1 MMNPVSQAGAQDV
14 GELERI
20 LSVGGGAMLVLVAL
34 RRAPLA
40 LVLFA
45 LGWALIY
52 RGTQGRRMFTEAL
65 GRVGVSLPVPPR
77 SARRPSDEQ
86 VDETV
91 EESFPASDPPG
102 WHSGSS
108 FTQVSE

>member
-1 MMNPVSQAGAQDV
+1 MKTMSPTHTPEA

-20 LSVGGGAMLVLVAL
+20 LTVGGGAMLVLAAL

-40 LVLFA
+40 LTLAA
-45 LGWALIY
+45 LGGALLY
-52 RGTQGRRMFTEAL
+52 RGMQGRPVLSNALNRLAANMSAPPSSAYQPSEEQIDEA
-65 GRVGVSLPVPPR
+65 
-77 SARRPSDEQ
+77 
-86 VDETV
+86 V

-102 WHSGSS
+102 WHGGGR

>member
-1 MMNPVSQAGAQDV
+1 MNTMSPASQQDV

-20 LSVGGGAMLVLVAL
+20 LSVGGGAMLLLVAL

-45 LGWALIY
+45 LGWALVY
-52 RGTQGRRMFTEAL
+52 RGTKGQRMFSEAL
-65 GRVGVSLPVPPR
+65 GRVGVSMPAPPR

-102 WHSGSS
+102 WHTGSS

>member
-1 MMNPVSQAGAQDV
+1 MSTINHAGAPNV
-14 GELERI
+14 GQAERMI
-20 LSVGGGAMLVLVAL
+20 SIVGGALIALAAL
-34 RRAPLA
+34 RRAPWAAVLLA
-40 LVLFA
+40 LGGVL
-45 LGWALIY
+45 LY
-52 RGTQGRRMFTEAL
+52 RGTSGTCPLYSAL
-65 GRVGVSLPVPPR
+65 GLSTAGGELATQPNLMPR
-77 SARRPSDEQ
+77 DEQ

>member
-1 MMNPVSQAGAQDV
+1 MGTLSQADAQSAGQV
-14 GELERI
+14 ERI
-20 LSVGGGAMLVLVAL
+20 LAVGGGAMLVLVAL

-40 LVLFA
+40 LALAA

-52 RGTQGRRMFTEAL
+52 RGTQGSGAIARAL
-65 GRVGVSLPVPPR
+65 GFTAPGAPSQPR
-77 SARRPSDEQ
+77 PARTPSEEQ